1 MIKCPIC
8 YGRGRVQAGFYT
20 NDSSTINASEPVC
33 RTCNG
38 TGIVMEYSQSTPCA
52 NCLDLQAEIASL
64 KAERLEVIEEI
75 RNLYKDKDY
84 HWNTANELKED
95 LLSKLDQ
102 LSTNDQNTGQLSK
115 EEE

>member
-1 MIKCPIC
+1 
-8 YGRGRVQAGFYT
+8 
-20 NDSSTINASEPVC
+20 
-33 RTCNG
+33 
-38 TGIVMEYSQSTPCA
+38 MEYSQHTPCA

-64 KAERLEVIEEI
+64 KAELKLSTKSSQRLEVIEEI